1 MANINEL
8 YDMINE
14 VIAKID
20 ADVTIHPKLKY
31 IFCNQASMMFK
42 TKAMYIEKETNVTG
56 HDLALLQD
64 YVDVLSKDI
73 IKKDDTYYI
82 KTETFQ
88 SVLYMMKHLYH
99 DVKVVGILDSINID
113 DEWYFVLDNTVIIYT
128 QEFIMMGVKGTFS
141 ISIVE

>member
-1 MANINEL
+1 MNINEL
-8 YDMINE
+8 YDMINK
-14 VIAKID
+14 VIVRID
-20 ADVTIHPKLKY
+20 MDETIHPKLKY

-73 IKKDDTYYI
+73 VKKDDTYYI
-82 KTETFQ
+82 KIETFE
-88 SVLYMMKHLYH
+88 SVLYMIKHLYH
-99 DVKVVGILDSINID
+99 DVKVVGILDSTSIN
-113 DEWYFVLDNTVIIYT
+113 DEGYFVLDNTVIIYT